1 VTCAQPAA
9 AFSGGISIYLFS
21 RFQVAEQPTAN
32 PISNFL
38 YFLGHYHPIVLP
50 NAWPTDIIKANKLIA
65 VVRNNR
71 IDRSLFL
78 TIVIS
83 PVTRAAPARH
93 ANPLDAATSRGLL
106 ATSGTTMNNTI
117 IAMTK
122 PTDHQPKEVFGR
134 IVIRMF
140 ITSFNT

>member
-1 VTCAQPAA
+1 LT
-9 AFSGGISIYLFS
+9 
-21 RFQVAEQPTAN
+21 EQPTAN

-38 YFLGHYHPIVLP
+38 YFPGHYHPIVLP

-106 ATSGTTMNNTI
+106 ATSGTTINNTI

-122 PTDHQPKEVFGR
+122 PTDHQPKEVFDR

-140 ITSFNT
+140 ITSSNS

>member
-9 AFSGGISIYLFS
+9 AVSGGISIYLFS
-21 RFQVAEQPTAN
+21 RFQVVEQPTAN

-50 NAWPTDIIKANKLIA
+50 NAWPTDIIKANKPI
-65 VVRNNR
+65 VVVKNTRM
-71 IDRSLFL
+71 DRSLFL
-78 TIVIS
+78 IILIS

-93 ANPLDAATSRGLL
+93 ANPLDAATSRDLL

-117 IAMTK
+117 ITITK
-122 PTDHQPKEVFGR
+122 PTDHLPKEVFGR
-134 IVIRMF
+134 TVIPMF
-140 ITSFNT
+140 ITPFDA